1 MELCAPMILEYNA
14 VVVEVVYLLVG
25 NARVLEG
32 VLVQQVTSLRGELD
46 TRTLDEERVVVLDK
60 EPSSVIG
67 GTKQLKRLASG
78 CILHIPVSIE
88 RRRKGLKK
96 GPWCLPGK
104 ISRHV

>member
-1 MELCAPMILEYNA
+1 M
-14 VVVEVVYLLVG
+14 YLLVG

-46 TRTLDEERVVVLDK
+46 TRALDEERVVVLDK
-60 EPSSVIG
+60 EPSSIIS
-67 GTKQLKRLASG
+67 GTKQLERLAFG
-78 CILHIPVSIE
+78 CILHFPLSIE
-88 RRRKGLKK
+88 RQQKGLKE